1 MLSDTVNTYLSVRRA
16 VGFKLK
22 TIEKYLASYA
32 SFAAARGDLRVVSKT
47 ALEWAA
53 LGASKTQRANRL
65 NVLIRFARFAR
76 AEDSGHEIPP
86 ESGFCGY
93 WPRRSPYL
101 FTDDEVRRLIF
112 HAGRLG
118 PPGELRPYT
127 YSTLFGLLASTGL
140 RISDALSLHLHDVTS
155 EGLVIRETK
164 FRKSRLV
171 WLHETAAVALQ
182 HYLLRRRKFASGD
195 ERIVISRRGGK
206 LGYAVAAD
214 TFQEV
219 LKAAGIQRQPDGP
232 QPRLHD
238 LRQNAEARKMPNEGV
253 CTVFAAQLL
262 TAGSALFDVF
272 SSPVEAR
279 RYDYE
284 RNIQISECGPSPPRR
299 SAWYPCGCV

>member
-32 SFAAARGDLRVVSKT
+32 SFAAARGDLRVVNKT

-118 PPGELRPYT
+118 PPGALRPYT

-140 RISDALSLHLHDVTS
+140 RISEALSLHLQES
-155 EGLVIRETK
+155 ISNWGLR
-164 FRKSRLV
+164 
-171 WLHETAAVALQ
+171 
-182 HYLLRRRKFASGD
+182 YLLLNLRLLFSLHSPDTNERRF
-195 ERIVISRRGGK
+195 
-206 LGYAVAAD
+206 
-214 TFQEV
+214 
-219 LKAAGIQRQPDGP
+219 P
-232 QPRLHD
+232 
-238 LRQNAEARKMPNEGV
+238 GV
-253 CTVFAAQLL
+253 
-262 TAGSALFDVF
+262 GH
-272 SSPVEAR
+272 
-279 RYDYE
+279 
-284 RNIQISECGPSPPRR
+284 
-299 SAWYPCGCV
+299 